1 MPIDWVFYLQ
11 RRDFQWNAKLKQNKK
26 LRKSIGIHVDMS
38 YLVMSRRSD
47 IEAVNAVLLREQSR
61 ILYQQVFFITYIL
74 LYV

>member
-1 MPIDWVFYLQ
+1 
-11 RRDFQWNAKLKQNKK
+11 
-26 LRKSIGIHVDMS
+26 MS

-61 ILYQQVFFITYIL
+61 ILYQKVFFITYIL